1 MITTIILNSSKDMIL
16 LSGEVGNYIYSNGR
30 KYSYF
35 AGNNYLGLAAHPQV
49 KEAVIRAVEKYGVN
63 FAASRHTT
71 GTSDLHLE
79 LEGALASFKG
89 EEDAVVFA
97 SGYQGNSIL
106 LEILKG
112 SYSTIFI
119 DQSAHASIIS
129 AIPADVVKMMYYD
142 HCDAVHLDY
151 LLEYNRGSKPLV
163 ITDGIFA
170 LTGEIAP
177 LNQIYDIV
185 RKHNALLVVD
195 DAHATG
201 VLGASGRGTPEHFNL
216 PDDTNIYQTETMS
229 KALGGYGGFISGS
242 RALTEMIREGSPT
255 YQASTALPPPIAAA
269 GIASLAILRANPGL
283 RTELI
288 ERAWQIREAVTEMDY
303 QTTHFRTPV
312 IPIILDSSEKAAG
325 LSLFLEENGVIA
337 PYMKYPARKAMH
349 QIRIAVSVTHT
360 DDQVN
365 QLLELLKKWKDK
377 NESNQDQKGSH

>member
-1 MITTIILNSSKDMIL
+1 
-16 LSGEVGNYIYSNGR
+16 
-30 KYSYF
+30 
-35 AGNNYLGLAAHPQV
+35 
-49 KEAVIRAVEKYGVN
+49 
-63 FAASRHTT
+63 
-71 GTSDLHLE
+71 
-79 LEGALASFKG
+79 
-89 EEDAVVFA
+89 
-97 SGYQGNSIL
+97 
-106 LEILKG
+106 
-112 SYSTIFI
+112 
-119 DQSAHASIIS
+119 
-129 AIPADVVKMMYYD
+129 MMYYD

-185 RKHNALLVVD
+185 RKHNAILVVD

-201 VLGASGRGTPEHFNL
+201 VLGVSGRGTPEHFNL
-216 PDDTNIYQTETMS
+216 PDDPNIYQTETMS

-242 RALTEMIREGSPT
+242 RVLTEIIREGSPT

-269 GIASLAILRANPGL
+269 GIASLTIIRENPGL
-283 RTELI
+283 RTDLLD
-288 ERAWQIREAVTEMDY
+288 RAWKIREAVTGMDF

-312 IPIILDSSEKAAG
+312 IPIILDAPEKAAE

-337 PYMKYPARKAMH
+337 PFMKYPVRKAMH

-360 DDQVN
+360 DDQIN

-377 NESNQDQKGSH
+377 NESNQN